1 MLANVVSYEENVRAV
16 LNKVSL
22 GEADAGIVYTSDLA
36 AAPEIGRLDIP
47 DALNSIARYPIAI
60 LNDSPHQAA
69 AQSFV
74 DFVLSADGQQ
84 ILANYGFGAGNPQ

>member
-1 MLANVVSYEENVRAV
+1 MCIRDS
-16 LNKVSL
+16 
-22 GEADAGIVYTSDLA
+22 
-36 AAPEIGRLDIP
+36 
-47 DALNSIARYPIAI
+47 NSIARYPIAI